1 MIEIVL
7 ECFNFIKRLIE
18 SSNKKD
24 FISKN
29 SNMLKNCLIV
39 SLCILLIIIVILY
52 IINLV
57 KKPTI
62 NNTLLNNN
70 NKIIIQIEIPS
81 NINGPIDLKLSKS
94 N

>member
-1 MIEIVL
+1 MIKILL
-7 ECFNFIKRLIE
+7 ECFNFIKQLIE
-18 SSNKKD
+18 SNNKKD

-29 SNMLKNCLIV
+29 SNMLKNCLII

-52 IINLV
+52 IINSM
-57 KKPTI
+57 KKPII

-70 NKIIIQIEIPS
+70 DKIIIQLEIPA
-81 NINGPIDLKLSKS
+81 NINGPINIKLSKS

>member
-1 MIEIVL
+1 MIKILL
-7 ECFNFIKRLIE
+7 ECFNFIKQLIE

-39 SLCILLIIIVILY
+39 FLCILLIIIVVLY
-52 IINLV
+52 TINLI

-70 NKIIIQIEIPS
+70 NKIIIQLEIPS
-81 NINGPIDLKLSKS
+81 NINGPINLKLSKS
-94 N
+94 S